1 MIDLFIFYFI
11 FLLYL
16 KAKVYKKELV
26 VSLEKIVNVSFL
38 AIVAIVSKRF
48 KQTLLLLLCFNVN
61 CLAFTQL
68 R

>member
-48 KQTLLLLLCFNVN
+48 KQTLASASVC
-61 CLAFTQL
+61 
-68 R
+68 